1 MGDDIL
7 SEPMKNFP
15 TFGSDPP
22 KTLDDPNHLHKYSS
36 IAEFSRRETSN
47 ASLLVEAA
55 LDSVCNEASL
65 DIDVEVSHNC
75 SDTLVN
81 NIYNL
86 SENSGLPEVGY
97 NIQESQ
103 DINLISPSVN
113 DHISVTD
120 ELEGDMKA
128 DHHLGMGSYGG
139 LEDRIRPGSEDT
151 PDKELNLSHR
161 YVRHHNGESN
171 DVILCSVLRHIQR
184 SILLPFVTL
193 LY

>member
-15 TFGSDPP
+15 TFGSDQP
-22 KTLDDPNHLHKYSS
+22 KTLEDQNHLHKYTS
-36 IAEFSRRETSN
+36 IAEFNRRETSN

-55 LDSVCNEASL
+55 LDSVCNETSL

-120 ELEGDMKA
+120 ELEGDMKG
-128 DHHLGMGSYGG
+128 DHHHLGMGSYGG
-139 LEDRIRPGSEDT
+139 LEEADNRIRPGSGDSPE
-151 PDKELNLSHR
+151 KELNLSHR
-161 YVRHHNGESN
+161 YVRHQNGYFL
-171 DVILCSVLRHIQR
+171 II
-184 SILLPFVTL
+184 
-193 LY
+193 